1 MGRYLSATLCP
12 SSANKT
18 YSYCKIRYLMILLRK
33 YPHLAKAPL
42 CQDIYR
48 SSLVSSPHASRCTR
62 KSAFKSLNCNNINST
77 FNQFPRDYSKEV
89 KHLQFAHFY
98 SSSSRNTFKAEA
110 PVGILEEAKSSFNLG
125 LAGGRLGQSFNQLA
139 RHINIYFKRKDVVPL
154 DENAC
159 LVVTTPEYLSR
170 PQRRG
175 SNRAAREQKTF
186 ERNNTMQTLRCKD
199 KQEISAST
207 PTQGNSTLQLF
218 HISSLATTFGESY
231 SYVANHI
238 NSVFSRG
245 FTKDPVQ
252 EDMGAI
258 PSPRMAHRRLKK
270 RKIQNSCIINT
281 QEAENSRVKFR
292 PDQEVR
298 EPANMSSSWED
309 GFLHF
314 ARHINKYFGAKVTDK
329 VDQHQLTTSTYKS
342 HFPTQSVSRTQASM
356 SQSKL
361 EDPPESRGLFHSS
374 HNATNFGENYFQM
387 ASHINQYF
395 KGQSELDKD
404 IDTNLPTQMDAGSA
418 TSESTVSFMDCLR
431 HPTSAIP
438 DLLGT
443 YLKMGPKTRTSR
455 PSTMSPQA
463 ILNKK
468 VSSKNWRSLMLHWW
482 RTWNKT
488 KKFVHSSSLSQKN
501 RSNRSLN
508 NKLKTFLQVLMSDF
522 WLFVLSLYWIRG
534 RLRRWHDS
542 WLAAWHRLRLQ
553 RLLQPAWRLLMNT
566 WSVIRHA
573 KL

>member
-33 YPHLAKAPL
+33 YPHLTKAPL
-42 CQDIYR
+42 CQGIYR
-48 SSLVSSPHASRCTR
+48 SSLLSSPHPSRCTR
-62 KSAFKSLNCNNINST
+62 KFAFKSLNCKNVNST
-77 FNQFPRDYSKEV
+77 FNKFPRDYFNEV
-89 KHLQFAHFY
+89 KHLQFVRFY

-110 PVGILEEAKSSFNLG
+110 PVGILEEVKSSFNLG

-159 LVVTTPEYLSR
+159 LVVTTPEILSR
-170 PQRRG
+170 SQRRG
-175 SNRAAREQKTF
+175 LSNRAAREQKTS
-186 ERNNTMQTLRCKD
+186 ESNSTTQTLKCKD
-199 KQEISAST
+199 KQEISGRT

-238 NSVFSRG
+238 NSVFCRG
-245 FTKDPVQ
+245 FTKDPVH

-258 PSPRMAHRRLKK
+258 PSPRLAHRRPKK
-270 RKIQNSCIINT
+270 RKIQNSSIINT
-281 QEAENSRVKFR
+281 QEAETSHVKFR
-292 PDQEVR
+292 ADQEVR

-329 VDQHQLTTSTYKS
+329 FDQHQLTTSQ
-342 HFPTQSVSRTQASM
+342 FPTQSVSKTQVSM

-361 EDPPESRGLFHSS
+361 EDPPETRGLFHSS

-395 KGQSELDKD
+395 KGQSELDED
-404 IDTNLPTQMDAGSA
+404 IDTNLLTQMDAGSA
-418 TSESTVSFMDCLR
+418 TCESTVSFMDCLR

-443 YLKMGPKTRTSR
+443 YLKMGPKTKTSR

-463 ILNKK
+463 ILKKK
-468 VSSKNWRSLMLHWW
+468 VSSEN
-482 RTWNKT
+482 
-488 KKFVHSSSLSQKN
+488 
-501 RSNRSLN
+501 
-508 NKLKTFLQVLMSDF
+508 
-522 WLFVLSLYWIRG
+522 
-534 RLRRWHDS
+534 
-542 WLAAWHRLRLQ
+542 
-553 RLLQPAWRLLMNT
+553 
-566 WSVIRHA
+566 
-573 KL
+573 

>member
-48 SSLVSSPHASRCTR
+48 SSPLSSPHPSRCTR
-62 KSAFKSLNCNNINST
+62 KSAFKSLSCNNINST

-89 KHLQFAHFY
+89 KHLQFVHFY
-98 SSSSRNTFKAEA
+98 SSSSRNTFKPEA
-110 PVGILEEAKSSFNLG
+110 PVGILEEAKSSFNRG

-159 LVVTTPEYLSR
+159 LVVTTPEVLCRS
-170 PQRRG
+170 QRRG
-175 SNRAAREQKTF
+175 LSDRAAREPKTS
-186 ERNNTMQTLRCKD
+186 ESNNAMQTLKCKD
-199 KQEISAST
+199 KQEISGRT
-207 PTQGNSTLQLF
+207 PPTQGNSALQLF
-218 HISSLATTFGESY
+218 HISSLVTTFGESY
-231 SYVANHI
+231 SYVAAHI

-258 PSPRMAHRRLKK
+258 PSPRMAHRRPEK
-270 RKIQNSCIINT
+270 RKIQNSCITNT
-281 QEAENSRVKFR
+281 QEAENTHVKFR
-292 PDQEVR
+292 ADQEVR
-298 EPANMSSSWED
+298 EPASTSSSWED

-329 VDQHQLTTSTYKS
+329 VDQHRLTTSTYRS
-342 HFPTQSVSRTQASM
+342 QFPTQSVSKTQASM

-361 EDPPESRGLFHSS
+361 EDPLFHSS
-374 HNATNFGENYFQM
+374 HNATNFGENYSQM
-387 ASHINQYF
+387 AGHINQYF
-395 KGQSELDKD
+395 KGQSELDED
-404 IDTNLPTQMDAGSA
+404 IDTNLTQMGAGSA
-418 TSESTVSFMDCLR
+418 TSERTVSFMDCLR

-443 YLKMGPKTRTSR
+443 YLGPKTRTSR

-468 VSSKNWRSLMLHWW
+468 VS
-482 RTWNKT
+482 
-488 KKFVHSSSLSQKN
+488 
-501 RSNRSLN
+501 
-508 NKLKTFLQVLMSDF
+508 
-522 WLFVLSLYWIRG
+522 
-534 RLRRWHDS
+534 
-542 WLAAWHRLRLQ
+542 
-553 RLLQPAWRLLMNT
+553 
-566 WSVIRHA
+566 
-573 KL
+573 